1 MNIETL
7 EAANNLDR
15 AIRDM
20 NLAIERIGVTLQR
33 MKEEGYVV
41 IVDSYPTDNPEHHN
55 PIDQLALLPELREA
69 LQKAQVRLR
78 YEVTELKKEFEKL

>member
-7 EAANNLDR
+7 EAANKLDR
-15 AIRDM
+15 AICDR

-41 IVDSYPTDNPEHHN
+41 IVDSYPADNPEHHN

>member
-1 MNIETL
+1 
-7 EAANNLDR
+7 
-15 AIRDM
+15 
-20 NLAIERIGVTLQR
+20 
-33 MKEEGYVV
+33 VV

-78 YEVTELKKEFEKL
+78 YEVTELKKDFERL